1 MKIFSGLLVGCA
13 ESTQHAIILWGWL
26 LNVDRPVLVVSLPPE
41 RQVLRLVVVVPRNK
55 LRLERRMHVF
65 EHGARNNDLS
75 WVVFVDQVAQSPVIG
90 PADHASLDQNQ
101 VVFENERFAC
111 LQRQMLKAP
120 IPRLVGIRHIDSE
133 PVANLA
139 IVAQEV
145 AQDLPCNGRV
155 VRRNSY
161 QRRI

>member
-26 LNVDRPVLVVSLPPE
+26 LNVNRPVLVVSLPPE

-65 EHGARNNDLS
+65 EHGARDNDLS
-75 WVVFVDQVAQSPVIG
+75 WEVFVDQIAQSPVVA
-90 PADHASLDQNQ
+90 PADHAGFDQNQ
-101 VVFENERFAC
+101 VVSEKNRFAC
-111 LQRQMLKAP
+111 LQRQLLESV
-120 IPRLVGIRHIDSE
+120 IPRFVGIRDIDSE
-133 PVANLA
+133 TFANLA

-145 AQDLPCNGRV
+145 TQDLPCNGRV
-155 VRRNSY
+155 V
-161 QRRI
+161 